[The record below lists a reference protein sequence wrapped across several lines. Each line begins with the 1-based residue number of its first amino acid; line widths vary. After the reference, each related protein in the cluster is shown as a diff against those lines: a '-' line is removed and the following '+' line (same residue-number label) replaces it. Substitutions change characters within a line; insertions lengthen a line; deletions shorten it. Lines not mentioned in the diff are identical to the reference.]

1 MRSAACYIRKPPM
14 IRLSPVSQAHAL
26 RNVALLLT
34 AVVWNAFIL
43 YMLYTAVRDGVL
55 VSWVGLSLLPLLI
68 AGVVL
73 FHYALGVTGAA
84 LYEALRVGPPQVAV
98 SAADLPGGSEFA
110 FTYRRDFR
118 RGGTLRG
125 LRTRL
130 VREEVL
136 RAPNGM
142 RTNTVVREQEI
153 AAFQRRAEQYRAG
166 ETLVEHRILAVPSI
180 ERPTLRDRAVAII
193 WFIEVQLDLGDGPLP
208 AERFEISVLPPGQA
222 LAAPPTHAAQQRQQ
236 PQARPEPEH

>member
-1 MRSAACYIRKPPM
+1 M
-14 IRLSPVSQAHAL
+14 IRLSLSSPASAL
-26 RNVALLLT
+26 RNVALLVT
-34 AVVWNAFIL
+34 AVVWNVFIL

-55 VSWVGLSLLPLLI
+55 FSWVGLSLLPLLI

-84 LYEALRVGPPQVAV
+84 LYEALRLGQPQVEV
-98 SAADLPGGSEFA
+98 SVADLPGGAEFA

-118 RGGTLRG
+118 RAGTLHG

-130 VREEVL
+130 VREEIL
-136 RAPNGM
+136 CAPNGL

-166 ETLVEHRILAVPSI
+166 ETLVEHRILAVPPTA
-180 ERPTLRDRAVAII
+180 RPTLRDRAVAIV
-193 WFIEVQLDLGDGPLP
+193 WFVEVQLDLGDGPLP
-208 AERFEISVLPPGQA
+208 AERFEITVLPPGQA
-222 LAAPPTHAAQQRQQ
+222 MAPQPARADLAH
-236 PQARPEPEH
+236 PEPEH

>member
-1 MRSAACYIRKPPM
+1 MV
-14 IRLSPVSQAHAL
+14 RLSSSERTRTL
-26 RNVALLLT
+26 RSVALLLT
-34 AVVWNAFIL
+34 AVGWNAFIL

-55 VSWVGLSLLPLLI
+55 LSWVGLSLVPLLI

-73 FHYALGVTGAA
+73 FHYALGVAGAA
-84 LYEALRVGPPQVAV
+84 LYEALRVGPPQVEV
-98 SAADLPGGSEFA
+98 SAADLPGGAEFG

-118 RGGTLRG
+118 RAGTLHG

-136 RAPNGM
+136 RAPNGL

-166 ETLVEHRILAVPSI
+166 ETLVEHRVLAVPATA
-180 ERPTLRDRAVAII
+180 RPTLRDRAVAVV

-208 AERFEISVLPPGQA
+208 TERFEITVLPPGQA
-222 LAAPPTHAAQQRQQ
+222 LAPQPARADQQRQQ
-236 PQARPEPEH
+236 PQAHPEPEH